1 MENTFLITKCML
13 LPSEGS
19 SLEEE
24 FDITLGNPIIDYYES
39 VESPSISM
47 TITFIDIDQLVGRK
61 GITGGEYIDLIV
73 KTGEGED
80 AEDFMIKHDKQRMIL
95 NSVRNMV
102 TESNKQVATLE
113 FVSVET
119 LVNET
124 ARVNKKYTGNI
135 SDIVKELLVQATK
148 GINTGKTL
156 FGPVDEKLGEDNIKK
171 DRATN
176 SYSFVGNLKRPFD
189 LVQWLCP
196 KAQSAVDDFGFL
208 FYETLD
214 GYHFRSIKSLLEQD
228 AITYQQ
234 TDAQEITN
242 KILQNNLNQT
252 NDIGMNMRMGM
263 YANRTIYV
271 DIENQTLETVN
282 FKASDLKLKKK
293 AALPA
298 NIQDY
303 PTRLMVRID
312 DVGVAQVGAA
322 KTDVQPKSELAKY
335 QNKSYIRNNLLFSQ
349 SLSISIPLNITLR
362 AGFVL
367 DIRLPLKQ
375 ENGDADVDSYGSD
388 RSNDPS
394 GRYLIGEL
402 RHLIGGGQ
410 SETQLKLIRDV
421 FTADRTGVTDMGE
434 LFRADERDYG
444 NPWPAWNT
452 KTSR

>member
-19 SLEEE
+19 SLQEEY
-24 FDITLGNPIIDYYES
+24 DIIAGNPIIDYYES
-39 VESPSISM
+39 IESPSISM
-47 TITFIDIDQLVGRK
+47 TISFIDIDQVIGRK
-61 GITGGEYIDLIV
+61 GITGGEYVDLIV
-73 KTGEGED
+73 KVDDED
-80 AEDFMIKHDKQRMIL
+80 ADDFKILHNKQKMIL

-135 SDIVKELLVQATK
+135 SDIVMELLVGDAK
-148 GINTGKTL
+148 GIQTSKKL
-156 FGPVDEKLGEDNIKK
+156 YGPVDEKLGDENIEK

-189 LVQWLCP
+189 TIQWLCP
-196 KAQSAVDDFGFL
+196 KAQSATDDFGFL

-214 GYHFRSIKSLLEQD
+214 GYHFRSIKSLLEQHTV
-228 AITYQQ
+228 TYQQ
-234 TDAQEITN
+234 TDAQGISN

-263 YANRTIYV
+263 YANQTIYI
-271 DIENQTLETVN
+271 DIENQTLNTVK
-282 FKASDLKLKKK
+282 FKASDIKLKRK
-293 AALPA
+293 ATLPA

-303 PTRLMVRID
+303 PTRLMVRVD

-349 SLSISIPLNITLR
+349 SLSISIPLNTTLR
-362 AGFVL
+362 VGFA
-367 DIRLPLKQ
+367 INIKLPLKQ
-375 ENGDADVDSYGSD
+375 DTGDATVDSYGSD

-402 RHLIGGGQ
+402 RHLIGGEKA
-410 SETQLKLIRDV
+410 ETQLKLIRDV
-421 FTADRTGVTDMGE
+421 FTVDKTGITDTGE
-434 LFRADERDYG
+434 LIRADNRQYG
-444 NPWPAWNT
+444 NTWPAG
-452 KTSR
+452 SR

>member
-1 MENTFLITKCML
+1 MLI
-13 LPSEGS
+13 PNEGS
-19 SLEEE
+19 SLKEDY
-24 FDITLGNPIIDYYES
+24 DITLGNPIIDYYES
-39 VESPSISM
+39 IESPSISM
-47 TITFIDIDQLVGRK
+47 TITFIDIDQVIGRK
-61 GITGGEYIDLIV
+61 GITGGEYIDVIV

-80 AEDFMIKHDKQRMIL
+80 ADEFKITHDKQKMIL

-119 LVNET
+119 IVNET

-135 SDIVKELLVQATK
+135 SDTVMQLLIGDKK
-148 GINTGKTL
+148 GIGTSKKL
-156 FGPVDEKLGEDNIKK
+156 FGPVDEKLGETDVEK

-189 LVQWLCP
+189 TIQWLCP
-196 KAQSAVDDFGFL
+196 KAQSAKDDFGFL

-234 TDAQEITN
+234 TDSQDISN

-271 DIENQTLETVN
+271 DIENQTTETVD
-282 FKASDLKLKKK
+282 FKASDLKLNK
-293 AALPA
+293 PA
-298 NIQDY
+298 TLLTGIEDY
-303 PTRLMVRID
+303 PTRLMVRVD
-312 DVGVAQVGAA
+312 DVGVAQVGSA

-349 SLSISIPLNITLR
+349 SLSISIPLNTTLR
-362 AGFVL
+362 AGFAL

-375 ENGDADVDSYGSD
+375 ENGDSNVDSYGSD

-421 FTADRTGVTDMGE
+421 FTVDKTGITDTGE
-434 LFRADERDYG
+434 LIRADNRQYG
-444 NPWPAWNT
+444 NTWPAG
-452 KTSR
+452 SR

>member
-13 LPSEGS
+13 LPNEGS
-19 SLEEE
+19 SLKEDY
-24 FDITLGNPIIDYYES
+24 DITLGNPIIDYYES
-39 VESPSISM
+39 IESPSISM
-47 TITFIDIDQLVGRK
+47 TITFIDIDQVIGRK
-61 GITGGEYIDLIV
+61 GITGGEYIDVIV

-80 AEDFMIKHDKQRMIL
+80 ADEFKITHDKQKMML

-119 LVNET
+119 IVNET

-135 SDIVKELLVQATK
+135 SDTVMQLLIGDKK
-148 GINTGKTL
+148 GIGTSKKL
-156 FGPVDEKLGEDNIKK
+156 FGPVDEKLGETDVKK

-189 LVQWLCP
+189 TIQWLCP
-196 KAQSAVDDFGFL
+196 KAQSANDDFGFL

-234 TDAQEITN
+234 TDSQDISN

-271 DIENQTLETVN
+271 DIENQTTETVD
-282 FKASDLKLKKK
+282 FKASDLKLNK
-293 AALPA
+293 PA
-298 NIQDY
+298 TLLTGIENY
-303 PTRLMVRID
+303 PTRLMVRVD
-312 DVGVAQVGAA
+312 DVGVAQVGSA

-349 SLSISIPLNITLR
+349 SLSISIPLNINLQ
-362 AGFVL
+362 AGLVIEVKF
-367 DIRLPLKQ
+367 PLKN
-375 ENGDADVDSYGSD
+375 EDGSSSTDKYGNEKTD
-388 RSNDPS
+388 DPS
-394 GRYLIGEL
+394 GRYLISQL
-402 RHLIGGGQ
+402 RHLMAGGRA
-410 SETQLKLIRDV
+410 ETQLTLIRDV
-421 FTADRTGVTDMGE
+421 FIPNKDQLTDTGDLIKADNQH
-434 LFRADERDYG
+434 YG
-444 NPWPAWNT
+444 NTYPAG
-452 KTSR
+452 SF

>member
-13 LPSEGS
+13 RPNEGS
-19 SLEEE
+19 SLKEDY
-24 FDITLGNPIIDYYES
+24 DIVAGNPIIDYYES
-39 VESPSISM
+39 IESPSISM
-47 TITFIDIDQLVGRK
+47 TITFIDIDQVIGRK

-73 KTGEGED
+73 KVDDED
-80 AEDFMIKHDKQRMIL
+80 ADDFKITAEKQKMML

-119 LVNET
+119 IVNET

-135 SDIVKELLVQATK
+135 SDTVVELLVGDSK
-148 GINTGKTL
+148 GIGTSKTL
-156 FGPVDEKLGEDNIKK
+156 FGPKED

-189 LVQWLCP
+189 TIQWLCP
-196 KAQSAVDDFGFL
+196 KAQSATDDFGFL

-234 TDAQEITN
+234 TDAQGISN
-242 KILQNNLNQT
+242 KILQNNLNQS

-271 DIENQTLETVN
+271 DIENQNTDVVD
-282 FKASDLKLKKK
+282 FKASELKLNK
-293 AALPA
+293 PA
-298 NIQDY
+298 TLLTGIENY
-303 PTRLMVRID
+303 PTRLMVRVD
-312 DVGVAQVGAA
+312 DVGVAQKGS
-322 KTDVQPKSELAKY
+322 KKEDEQPKSELARY

-349 SLSISIPLNITLR
+349 SLSISIPLNTTLR
-362 AGFVL
+362 AGFAL

-375 ENGDADVDSYGSD
+375 ENGDAAVDSYGNE

-394 GRYLIGEL
+394 GRYLIAEL

-421 FTADRTGVTDMGE
+421 FTVDKTGITDTGE
-434 LFRADERDYG
+434 LIRADNRQYG
-444 NPWPAWNT
+444 NTWPAFRS
-452 KTSR
+452 K

>member
-13 LPSEGS
+13 RPNEGS
-19 SLEEE
+19 SLKEDY
-24 FDITLGNPIIDYYES
+24 DIVAGNPIIDYYES
-39 VESPSISM
+39 IESPSISM
-47 TITFIDIDQLVGRK
+47 TITFIDIDQVIGRK

-73 KTGEGED
+73 KTDDED
-80 AEDFMIKHDKQRMIL
+80 ADDFKITADKQKLMM

-113 FVSVET
+113 FVSVESI
-119 LVNET
+119 VNET

-135 SDIVKELLVQATK
+135 SDTVSELLIGDKK
-148 GINTGKTL
+148 GIGTSKKL
-156 FGPVDEKLGEDNIKK
+156 FGPKED

-189 LVQWLCP
+189 TIQWLCP
-196 KAQSAVDDFGFL
+196 KAQSATDDFGFL

-214 GYHFRSIKSLLEQD
+214 GYHFRSIKSLLNQD

-234 TDAQEITN
+234 TDAQGISN
-242 KILQNNLNQT
+242 KILQNNLNQS

-271 DIENQTLETVN
+271 DIENQKTKTVD
-282 FKASDLKLKKK
+282 FKASDLKLNK
-293 AALPA
+293 PA
-298 NIQDY
+298 TLLTGIEDY
-303 PTRLMVRID
+303 PTRLMVRVND
-312 DVGVAQVGAA
+312 LGVAQKGS
-322 KTDVQPKSELAKY
+322 KKEDEQPESELAVY

-349 SLSISIPLNITLR
+349 SLSISIPLNTTLR
-362 AGFVL
+362 AGLAL

-375 ENGDADVDSYGSD
+375 ENGDAAVDSYGNE
-388 RSNDPS
+388 RSNYPS

-421 FTADRTGVTDMGE
+421 FTVNKTGITDTGE
-434 LFRADERDYG
+434 LIRADNRQYG
-444 NPWPAWNT
+444 NTWPAG
-452 KTSR
+452 SR